1 MTCKWRSKRKKLS
14 QNKISALMYS
24 YFIFPL
30 LLNPIGKNQLNL
42 KIFYWKRLNLTKQ
55 ESLFLEDLTI
65 TYMYLFSG
73 FFYNIG
79 PIFKKLHPRW
89 SKESDRVIRPKPDYR
104 IILWQ
109 LQLFAFL
116 FIQSSGF
123 SLRTQLVKKG
133 W

>member
-1 MTCKWRSKRKKLS
+1 MTIKTQETFS
-14 QNKISALMYS
+14 NKNFSFDV
-24 YFIFPL
+24 FIFYISTTFKSNWKKSIEFKNIL
-30 LLNPIGKNQLNL
+30 LKKTQLE
-42 KIFYWKRLNLTKQ
+42 KAG
-55 ESLFLEDLTI
+55 I
-65 TYMYLFSG
+65 TFFGGFDNYLYVPFFR

-104 IILWQ
+104 IILWR

-133 W
+133 